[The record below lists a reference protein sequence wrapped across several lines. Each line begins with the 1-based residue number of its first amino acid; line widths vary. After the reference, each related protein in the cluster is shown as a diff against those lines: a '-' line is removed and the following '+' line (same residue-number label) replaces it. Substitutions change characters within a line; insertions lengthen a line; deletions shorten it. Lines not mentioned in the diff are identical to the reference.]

1 MSTKPSFSQL
11 LKDSPVPVLV
21 DFWADWC
28 MPCRMMAPVLEQ
40 LAQSHGQQVKVI
52 KVNVDKNPGASQ
64 QYEVRGIPTIILFDR
79 GREVWR
85 HVGALTYSELQSQI
99 QKHLPK

>member
-1 MSTKPSFSQL
+1 MSTKSSFSQL
-11 LKDSPVPVLV
+11 LKDSPTPVLV

-40 LAQSHGQQVKVI
+40 LSQSHGQQVKVV
-52 KVNVDKNPGASQ
+52 KVNVDKNPAASQ
-64 QYEVRGIPTIILFDR
+64 QFEVRGIPTLILFDK

-85 HVGALTYSELQSQI
+85 HVGALPYGELQSQI